1 MPRLLITGA
10 SGLLGQHIA
19 RLALAAGWAVVGT
32 YRTRPL
38 TLSIEW
44 HELNV
49 ADRDTVARLVDRV
62 HPSAIVHTAY
72 IQRGPTL
79 WDVTAAGAAQVA
91 LAAAR
96 VGARLVHVSSDM
108 VFAGTSA
115 PYSEAAR
122 PDPLGAYGAA
132 KAAAETAVAAI
143 LPAAAIVR
151 TSLIIS
157 QEPLDQHQALVLNT
171 LDGRQ
176 SVRFFT
182 DEIRCPVVVDDLA
195 AAILEIADQPFGGPL
210 NIAGDSAV
218 SRFALARMVARAHGR
233 DVTAVPAGSLAESG
247 LHRPPD
253 LRLDL
258 TLARARL
265 ITRLR
270 GVDEYL
276 GQRGGP

>member
-49 ADRDTVARLVDRV
+49 ADRDTVVRLVDRV

-72 IQRGPTL
+72 LQRGPNL
-79 WDVTAAGAAQVA
+79 WDVTAAGAAHVA

-96 VGARLVHVSSDM
+96 IGARLVHVSSDM

-115 PYSEAAR
+115 PYNEAAR

-157 QEPLDQHQALVLNT
+157 QQPLDQHQALVLNT

-210 NIAGDSAV
+210 NIAGGSAV
-218 SRFALARMVARAHGR
+218 SRYALARMVARAHDR
-233 DVTAVPAGSLAESG
+233 DVTTVPAGSLAESG

-276 GQRGGP
+276 GQRGGS